1 MTPPAAP
8 FGELD
13 ELYEKATK
21 GPWKITSCLDVWIEH
36 ENPLVNDDR
45 EFNGIAHC
53 GDIAWPN
60 WQEHETEWKANAALI
75 VALVNAYPA
84 LKAAHAAARND
95 ALEEAAAFQEV
106 RAQLRHG
113 YDKYEDAAAIRALKA
128 AR

>member
-1 MTPPAAP
+1 MSDKTAAP
-8 FGELD
+8 FGEVDVKPLRVTD
-13 ELYEKATK
+13 FHRKPLPHERSVEDALKEAERQRAELPHIVQVYARD
-21 GPWKITSCLDVWIEH
+21 W
-36 ENPLVNDDR
+36 DR
-45 EFNGIAHC
+45 VILA
-53 GDIAWPN
+53 D
-60 WQEHETEWKANAALI
+60 
-75 VALVNAYPA
+75 A